1 MTDDTEA
8 TDLPSGSPTLRNLR
22 TLRHRHGSPQLAA
35 APVDETAG
43 HTAANPPPGRLR
55 RGRPPPT
62 PRPRFSPHRGHGRL
76 RRPPLPPPTAPTG
89 HGADA
94 APHCP
99 YRSRP
104 PLPPAAASDRHPAT
118 PAALAAQLRRPRR
131 PGPGG
136 ANGWGSPS
144 SPPSSGAAVGAGV
157 TALADN
163 GNGGNS
169 LTIHESN
176 STPGAAVLSGNVT
189 IPQLVKKVIPA
200 VVSIDVKSHGNED
213 EGTGMIITSSGEV
226 VTNNHVIELYTDGGE
241 TGTITV
247 TEYGQKKSEPT
258 TLIGYNSQ
266 QDVALLKINNPS
278 ANLPTVTFGSSS
290 KAVVGDSVV
299 AIGNALGLAAGTPT
313 VTQGIV
319 SALGRSVS
327 AGGDGTA
334 TENLQNLIQTDAAIN
349 PGNSGG
355 PLIDTAGQVI
365 GMNTAVAGSSEDGT
379 DAQNIGFAIPIDEVE
394 ALLPQLEKGGPA
406 SNAGGYL
413 GVDITTLTPALRE
426 QYGFT
431 PTSGVVVLD
440 VVSGSPAK
448 QGRLRARRRDRRR
461 GRHRGELRRQPAE
474 HHRKGQAGAERADHL
489 LPRGHQAHRHGDA
502 REPGRGAAAGRVRRR
517 Q

>member
-1 MTDDTEA
+1 
-8 TDLPSGSPTLRNLR
+8 
-22 TLRHRHGSPQLAA
+22 
-35 APVDETAG
+35 
-43 HTAANPPPGRLR
+43 
-55 RGRPPPT
+55 
-62 PRPRFSPHRGHGRL
+62 
-76 RRPPLPPPTAPTG
+76 
-89 HGADA
+89 
-94 APHCP
+94 
-99 YRSRP
+99 
-104 PLPPAAASDRHPAT
+104 
-118 PAALAAQLRRPRR
+118 
-131 PGPGG
+131 
-136 ANGWGSPS
+136 
-144 SPPSSGAAVGAGV
+144 V
-157 TALADN
+157 TALADH
-163 GNGGNS
+163 GNGGNN

-213 EGTGMIITSSGEV
+213 EGTGMIITSTGEV

-241 TGTITV
+241 TGSITV

-258 TLIGYNSQ
+258 TLIGYNAQ

-278 ANLPTVTFGSSS
+278 ASLPTVTFGSSS

-365 GMNTAVAGSSEDGT
+365 GMNTAVAGTTEDGT
-379 DAQNIGFAIPIDEVE
+379 NTQNIGFAIPIDEVE
-394 ALLPQLEKGGPA
+394 TLLPELEKGGA
-406 SNAGGYL
+406 ATNGGGYL
-413 GVDITTLTPALRE
+413 GVDITTLTSALRD

-431 PTSGVVVLD
+431 PTSGVVILD
-440 VVSGSPAK
+440 VVSGSPAGK
-448 QGRLRARRRDRRR
+448 AGLTQGDVIVDVDGTAVSSASALQSIIQKDKPGQSVQITYYR
-461 GRHRGELRRQPAE
+461 GDNKHTATVTLGSLAQ
-474 HHRKGQAGAERADHL
+474 Q
-489 LPRGHQAHRHGDA
+489 Q
-502 REPGRGAAAGRVRRR
+502 